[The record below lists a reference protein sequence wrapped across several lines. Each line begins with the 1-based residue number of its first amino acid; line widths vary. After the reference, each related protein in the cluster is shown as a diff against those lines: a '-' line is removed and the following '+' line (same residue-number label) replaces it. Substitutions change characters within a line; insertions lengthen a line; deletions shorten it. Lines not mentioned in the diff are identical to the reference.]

1 MINSGDVAFVLVSSM
16 LVFFMTPGLGMF
28 YAGMVRR
35 KNVINTLM
43 SVVFVC
49 GLATVMWFMFGYSL
63 AFGPDAGGLG
73 VVGNLSNAFFSGVSA
88 TDAGPYANNIPCLL
102 YTSD

>member
-63 AFGPDAGGLG
+63 AFGPH
-73 VVGNLSNAFFSGVSA
+73 
-88 TDAGPYANNIPCLL
+88 
-102 YTSD
+102 